1 MRADVISAWVSVAS
15 LVLVAGSVLAAIV
28 QLRHLRSS
36 NQLEALLSV
45 EETFR
50 SNEMQSA
57 LKYMQLDMPDRLK
70 DPKYRRDLF
79 EIGFVDTDDHPELL
93 LCNWFN
99 EMGVILKH
107 DFVREDAF
115 MDMFARLIVF
125 CWRQLGPIV
134 ALMRR
139 NRGDVQYHDFE
150 YLAVRA
156 QDWLKRNPQGV
167 FPRNVPRDSPADPW
181 READLATRS
190 ADA

>member
-1 MRADVISAWVSVAS
+1 MSADVISTWVPVAS
-15 LVLVAGSVLAAIV
+15 LALVAGSVFAALV
-28 QLRHLRSS
+28 QLRHMRSS

-50 SNEMQSA
+50 SNDMQSA

-70 DPKYRRDLF
+70 DPQYRRDLF
-79 EIGFVDTDDHPELL
+79 EIGFVDTDEHPELI

-125 CWRQLGPIV
+125 CWKQLGPIV

-139 NRGDVQYHDFE
+139 NRGDFQYHDFE

-156 QDWLKRNPQGV
+156 QDWLKRNPHGV
-167 FPRNVPRDSPADPW
+167 FPRKVPRDRPADPW

-190 ADA
+190 ADL